1 MGGQEETVGSY
12 WRRWDGGSFWAK
24 NKEPRGRRA
33 RSVGVHVRA
42 DASDAL
48 KVRLVSFQ
56 TLKEDNVQSGLLIPR
71 PCPLSPSL
79 PLSLPYPGPSAF
91 VMNPLYHLGRLYVPH
106 SGTVHHLGTII
117 SAMLVLSFS
126 PVSFVL

>member
-1 MGGQEETVGSY
+1 MEDGTEEVSGQ
-12 WRRWDGGSFWAK
+12 K

-42 DASDAL
+42 VAGPPPKGRQCPEWTADSQAL
-48 KVRLVSFQ
+48 SSNSLTIPSLSW
-56 TLKEDNVQSGLLIPR
+56 TLCLCDEP
-71 PCPLSPSL
+71 PLSSVWTLL
-79 PLSLPYPGPSAF
+79 PPF
-91 VMNPLYHLGRLYVPH
+91 RHRLGI
-106 SGTVHHLGTII
+106 TI